1 MHWGNYTE
9 GRIGSMCQYNQQ
21 QQRRIAVEH
30 YKIEQAEKVVLSL
43 RQADCLKD

>member
-21 QQRRIAVEH
+21 RIAVEH